1 MHVPFV
7 TTQPEVLII
16 VALLPFVV
24 GYTLSMRCITE
35 GLASAVGLVK

>member
-1 MHVPFV
+1 MSFV
-7 TTQPEVLII
+7 TTQHDVPII

-24 GYTLSMRCITE
+24 GYTLSMRYITV

>member
-1 MHVPFV
+1 VSFV

-24 GYTLSMRCITE
+24 GYTLSVGYITV
-35 GLASAVGLVK
+35 GLAFAVGLVK

>member
-1 MHVPFV
+1 MEFV

-24 GYTLSMRCITE
+24 SYTLCMQITRV
-35 GLASAVGLVK
+35 GLAFAVRLVK